1 MGCFLYF
8 CVIIKINMIEYLQNI
23 DKLHPSP
30 MAIAIL
36 IGAGFIVGVINTF
49 AGSGSA
55 ISYSLFMLMG
65 IPAGQANG
73 TLRLGVVMQ
82 TLAASFNF
90 FKGNILDLKKGLLL
104 GIPTAIGSFT
114 GAQIAVHLDK
124 NIFQVIVGIAV
135 IVMLITVFLK
145 PDKWIKGQAEKVKP
159 KPTYLQILIFFLIG
173 IYGGFIHIG
182 VGIFLLAGLVLNAG
196 YDLVKANALKVF
208 IVLLYSPIALIVY
221 IMNDQVW
228 YLVGG
233 IAAIGN
239 LAGGI
244 VASRFAL
251 KRGAGAIRVILI
263 VVLTL
268 FAAKLFGIFNLFG

>member
-1 MGCFLYF
+1 
-8 CVIIKINMIEYLQNI
+8 MIEYLQNI

-30 MAIAIL
+30 TAIAIL
-36 IGAGFIVGVINTF
+36 ITAGFVVGVINTF

-55 ISYSLFMLMG
+55 ITYSLFMLMG
-65 IPAGQANG
+65 IPAGEANG

-90 FKGNILDLKKGLLL
+90 FKGNILELRKGLIL
-104 GIPTAIGSFT
+104 GIPTVIGSFT
-114 GAQIAVHLDK
+114 GAQIAVNLDK
-124 NIFQVIVGIAV
+124 NIFEIIVGFAV
-135 IVMLITVFLK
+135 IVMLITVFFK
-145 PDKWIKGQAEKVKP
+145 PDKWIKGQANKIKP

-228 YLVGG
+228 FLIGG

-244 VASRFAL
+244 VASKFAL
-251 KRGAGAIRVILI
+251 KRGAGAIRIILI

-268 FAAKLFGIFNLFG
+268 FAAKLFGLFGLFR